1 MNSTQQ
7 SIQITNSRIDELS
20 LKLATAYNAGNDA
33 LADHIAALIDS
44 AEKELAFLTRL
55 AKRAA

>member
-1 MNSTQQ
+1 MNNQQ
-7 SIQITNSRIDELS
+7 SIQATISRINELS
-20 LKLATAYNAGNDA
+20 LKLAAAYNAGNDA

-44 AEKELAFLTRL
+44 AEQELAFLTRL